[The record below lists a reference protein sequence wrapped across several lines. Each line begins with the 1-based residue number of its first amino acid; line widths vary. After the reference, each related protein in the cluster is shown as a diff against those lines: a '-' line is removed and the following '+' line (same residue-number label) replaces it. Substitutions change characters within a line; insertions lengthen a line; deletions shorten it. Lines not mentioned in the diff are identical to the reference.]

1 MGCLPAITGS
11 SPFTA
16 DHSAFLDNFDIDTS
30 RIYSTDR
37 FEPVGAFNY
46 YGGAGPTV
54 SNFRTFGY
62 NNVDFTI
69 VKNIS
74 FGEKLNV
81 QLRGEFFN
89 IFNLHHLVAS
99 GSAQG
104 DGGTFA
110 FNNDIASPDFGSWN
124 GTVSPPRNIQLGIR
138 IEF

>member
-16 DHSAFLDNFDIDTS
+16 DLGSLLDNFDIDTT
-30 RIYSTDR
+30 RVYSTDR
-37 FEPVGAFNY
+37 FQPVDVFNY

-62 NNVDFTI
+62 SNVDFTI
-69 VKNIS
+69 VKNIP
-74 FGEKLNV
+74 FGEKLNI

-89 IFNLHHLVAS
+89 ILNQHHLVAS
-99 GSAQG
+99 GSAA
-104 DGGTFA
+104 DRGGTYA
-110 FNNDIASPDFGSWN
+110 FNNDIASPDFGAWN
-124 GTVSPPRNIQLGIR
+124 GTVTPPRNIQLGVR